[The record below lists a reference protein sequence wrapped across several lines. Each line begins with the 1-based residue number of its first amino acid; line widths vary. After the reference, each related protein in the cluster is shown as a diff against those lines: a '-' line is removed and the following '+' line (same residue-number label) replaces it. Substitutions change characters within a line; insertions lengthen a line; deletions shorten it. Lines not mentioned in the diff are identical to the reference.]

1 MIKLLNGE
9 EWNRVD
15 LLSEMLDD
23 EFYYGHLGKNALSS
37 SACKKLLESPN
48 AYRQSL
54 RGSDS
59 STALK
64 QGRLIHLA
72 VLEPNRLDGLVVV
85 DAKSVA
91 SRDYKEAVL
100 NNGED
105 IVYKKSDYDNA
116 MYVADAVLKN
126 SEASFL
132 LSECMF
138 EVPAVKMIEGRAFR
152 GKADA
157 LTTNGSMVID
167 LKTTS
172 DDVKNFRYSAR
183 KYNYG
188 LQAALYMKLFDASD
202 FVFLVVNK
210 QTKDIAIYEAGYEFL
225 GQGEVDLYESIEIYN
240 KWIDTPES
248 DSLIRNYVHRG
259 IL

>member
-15 LLSEMLDD
+15 LLSKMVDD

-59 STALK
+59 SAALK

-72 VLEPNRLDGLVVV
+72 VLEPNRLDSLVVV

-91 SRDYKEAVL
+91 SKDYKEAVL
-100 NNGED
+100 NNGEEN
-105 IVYKKSDYDNA
+105 VYKKSDYDNA
-116 MYVADAVLKN
+116 MYIADAVLKN
-126 SEASFL
+126 AESSFL
-132 LSECMF
+132 LSECEF
-138 EVPAVKMIEGRAFR
+138 EVPEVKMINGRAFR

-157 LTTNGSMVID
+157 LTKDSNIIID

-202 FVFLVVNK
+202 FIFLVVNK

-225 GQGEVDLYESIEIYN
+225 GQGESDLYESIDIYN
-240 KWIDTPES
+240 KWIDTPDS